1 VFEVSFTTARY
12 APPRTVTI
20 FTPNNDW
27 ADITGTYVDGSWVF
41 QLDETQV
48 WNKPS
53 YFKFFLD
60 DRFWMDDPYIRIS
73 PVRGGSY
80 NFDESGVTFMS
91 EMTPATP
98 AASALSSPSQPD
110 PVAPTPTQPV
120 PAVGPATAMPV
131 SEGAI
136 INRVVLLIAPVLTAV
151 AAWLAALIAR
161 HVPGVTLD
169 QTQIVSFM
177 IAIVAVCLAGAWKWL
192 QGWQQHELLVAQ
204 GLAAPIKPV
213 IAMTRPQPPTTQ

>member
-1 VFEVSFTTARY
+1 MFEIRFTTERY
-12 APPRTVTI
+12 APPRAVTI
-20 FTPNNDW
+20 CTPNNDW
-27 ADITGTYVDGSWVF
+27 VDIPGVYLDGGWVF
-41 QLDETQV
+41 RLDETQL

-60 DRFWMDDPYIRIS
+60 DCFWMDDPYIRVS
-73 PVRGGSY
+73 PVEGGSY
-80 NFDESGVTFMS
+80 NFDESEVTFVS
-91 EMTPATP
+91 AATPPPATP
-98 AASALSSPSQPD
+98 A
-110 PVAPTPTQPV
+110 PTPPGQPV
-120 PAVGPATAMPV
+120 PAVGPAPPALPV

-136 INRVVLLIAPVLTAV
+136 INRVVLLITPVLTAV

-177 IAIVAVCLAGAWKWL
+177 IAIVAVCLAGSWKWL
-192 QGWQQHELLVAQ
+192 QGWQQHELLVAK

-213 IAMTRPQPPTTQ
+213 IALIPPQRPTQ

>member
-1 VFEVSFTTARY
+1 
-12 APPRTVTI
+12 
-20 FTPNNDW
+20 
-27 ADITGTYVDGSWVF
+27 
-41 QLDETQV
+41 
-48 WNKPS
+48 
-53 YFKFFLD
+53 
-60 DRFWMDDPYIRIS
+60 
-73 PVRGGSY
+73 
-80 NFDESGVTFMS
+80 
-91 EMTPATP
+91 
-98 AASALSSPSQPD
+98 
-110 PVAPTPTQPV
+110 
-120 PAVGPATAMPV
+120 MPV

-213 IAMTRPQPPTTQ
+213 IAMIRPQPPTTQ